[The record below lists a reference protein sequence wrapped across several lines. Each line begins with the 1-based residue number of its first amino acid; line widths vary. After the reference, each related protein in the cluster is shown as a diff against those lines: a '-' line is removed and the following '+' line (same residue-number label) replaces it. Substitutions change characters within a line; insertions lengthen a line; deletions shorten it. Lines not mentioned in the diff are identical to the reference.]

1 MKNKTIVA
9 IILVLTLSTSA
20 MAFPHHHRPRHHRP
34 PHRMEHQDRWPMPPR
49 QSEMPQYENYEDSS
63 TTSNNSETYSYNPDG
78 AGDTF
83 KKAFANAAEEA
94 AGAVAGEILGNVLG
108 AMFKQ

>member
-1 MKNKTIVA
+1 MKNKIIVA

-34 PHRMEHQDRWPMPPR
+34 PHRMEHQDRRPMPPR

-63 TTSNNSETYSYNPDG
+63 TTSNNSETYSYKPDG

-83 KKAFANAAEEA
+83 KKACANAAGEA